1 MWPFGSSSG
10 CARLSGMAPGWLT
23 PYSFANFL
31 STTNTG
37 TRSRIG
43 PFTGLSIV
51 SAPSPGSS
59 TPFCDATRSAA

>member
-1 MWPFGSSSG
+1 
-10 CARLSGMAPGWLT
+10 MAPGWLT
-23 PYSFANFL
+23 PYSLANFL